1 MGWNKGTLRQKFK
14 VEVDISKLLEY
25 VTDSVLGA
33 VNDIDDVNSVDFDES
48 YVDDTDL
55 IIYGSYDA
63 DYESCFF
70 DATRYEPAEYDCE
83 RPWIGDE
90 GVGLLDSVPENIRK
104 LVNISRVT
112 EDEDECDY
120 KDNAP
125 DYEDRAYDEWKE
137 RNFDR

>member
-1 MGWNKGTLRQKFK
+1 MGWSKGTLRQKFK

-70 DATRYEPAEYDCE
+70 AATRYEPAEYDCE

-120 KDNAP
+120 KDNEP